1 MQLFQ
6 YTIIAVLGLGLAA
19 AVALVYVVLRY
30 SAWTPAGGTP
40 AASARMHGMVTALIA
55 LFATGTAG
63 LERLARP
70 EHSGGMNDGHLREV
84 GTYVHEYPLLPLSW
98 PDALIAVASP
108 GVWLFLI
115 YLVAQYS
122 WPRPTAQVRTVRL
135 ADRSTV
141 SYLPRTL
148 TLTTAAVMLAAV
160 IATALAWTVSESPA
174 RTHEEVL
181 SSDDITHQMSMI
193 YVAGLRGGHE
203 FAPWLLLGLVLL
215 ALATAA
221 AIRVITRRP
230 TLSGLTTEEDDATRH
245 IAVNRALRTAAVA
258 SWGFFNTAI
267 NAWFFSRAEA
277 SAPVSDVITVGV
289 GVLGFVLLL
298 SMLLWRSPSVFVLR
312 QDRGAGSGGSHQ
324 GAQPTAPG
332 TPGGVLRLRQ
342 SVQAVVL
349 VLLFLVVLVL
359 APALAAWTAWTDGS
373 GSEGRS
379 PLPVWGIAIPVVLS
393 LALLCVAEF
402 AVLRGHA
409 PNAGAEHSN
418 TVGRASR
425 WRWIAFLLSALLLGV
440 WLVLTRTVGRYR
452 PEIPPI
458 LLVSAAVIV
467 ALTLG
472 GVLLSLRRPALG
484 SADTAEDRVIRTAGA
499 DRILGVGTGGLLL
512 PLALTS
518 AMATPTWAALIQPG
532 THYRIGAPTEAVIY
546 ASLGSFVALAVAA
559 LLMFT
564 WPVPR
569 PRPAHNLP
577 ESAGRLAHGV
587 RS

>member
-1 MQLFQ
+1 MQLWQ
-6 YTIIAVLGLGLAA
+6 YTSVAVLGLGLAF
-19 AVALVYVVLRY
+19 AVALVYIILRY

-63 LERLARP
+63 LERLSR
-70 EHSGGMNDGHLREV
+70 SGFSHAGPPSAQAPGS
-84 GTYVHEYPLLPLSW
+84 YVHEVPPPPLPW
-98 PDALIAVASP
+98 IDALSAVAAP
-108 GVWLFLI
+108 AVWLVVI
-115 YLVAQYS
+115 YTVAQYS

-135 ADRSTV
+135 AERTTV
-141 SYLPRTL
+141 SYLPRPL
-148 TLTTAAVMLAAV
+148 TITTASVMVAGM
-160 IATALAWTVSESPA
+160 IATALAWTAREVPA
-174 RTHEEVL
+174 RVHEDVSAAGPGDQF
-181 SSDDITHQMSMI
+181 SSSWMEQ
-193 YVAGLRGGHE
+193 GLRAGTE

-215 ALATAA
+215 TAATAA
-221 AIRVITRRP
+221 AIRVIARRP
-230 TLSGLTTEEDDATRH
+230 ALSGLTTEEDDATRH

-267 NAWFFSRAEA
+267 NAWFFALAE
-277 SAPVSDVITVGV
+277 SSTPVPAEVTAGV
-289 GVLGFVLLL
+289 GILGFVLLL
-298 SMLLWRSPSVFVLR
+298 SMLLWRSPAVFVLR
-312 QDRGAGSGGSHQ
+312 QTRGAGSGRSHQ
-324 GAQPTAPG
+324 GAQLPAPG

-349 VLLFLVVLVL
+349 MLLSLVVLVL
-359 APALAAWTAWTDGS
+359 APALAAWTTWTDGS

-393 LALLCVAEF
+393 LALLCVAEL
-402 AVLRGHA
+402 AVRRGHA
-409 PNAGAEHSN
+409 PQAGTEHPN

-425 WRWIAFLLSALLLGV
+425 WRCVVFVLSVLLLGV
-440 WLVLTRTVGRYR
+440 WLVLTRTVGRYH

-458 LLVSAAVIV
+458 LLVAAAVIV
-467 ALTLG
+467 VLTLV

-484 SADTAEDRVIRTAGA
+484 HADPTSDSIIRTAGA

-512 PLALTS
+512 LLALTS

-532 THYRIGAPTEAVIY
+532 THYQIGAPTEAVIY

-559 LLMFT
+559 LVMFT

-569 PRPAHNLP
+569 LRPAENLP
-577 ESAGRLAHGV
+577 EAADRLAHGV

>member
-70 EHSGGMNDGHLREV
+70 EHSGGMDDGHLREV

-193 YVAGLRGGHE
+193 YVAKTYNEVYSLFAGYAGGP
-203 FAPWLLLGLVLL
+203 AGPGNNAITLVYYIYYQFYERQKVNY
-215 ALATAA
+215 AA
-221 AIRVITRRP
+221 A
-230 TLSGLTTEEDDATRH
+230 
-245 IAVNRALRTAAVA
+245 
-258 SWGFFNTAI
+258 
-267 NAWFFSRAEA
+267 
-277 SAPVSDVITVGV
+277 
-289 GVLGFVLLL
+289 
-298 SMLLWRSPSVFVLR
+298 
-312 QDRGAGSGGSHQ
+312 
-324 GAQPTAPG
+324 
-332 TPGGVLRLRQ
+332 
-342 SVQAVVL
+342 
-349 VLLFLVVLVL
+349 
-359 APALAAWTAWTDGS
+359 
-373 GSEGRS
+373 
-379 PLPVWGIAIPVVLS
+379 
-393 LALLCVAEF
+393 
-402 AVLRGHA
+402 
-409 PNAGAEHSN
+409 
-418 TVGRASR
+418 
-425 WRWIAFLLSALLLGV
+425 
-440 WLVLTRTVGRYR
+440 
-452 PEIPPI
+452 
-458 LLVSAAVIV
+458 
-467 ALTLG
+467 
-472 GVLLSLRRPALG
+472 
-484 SADTAEDRVIRTAGA
+484 
-499 DRILGVGTGGLLL
+499 
-512 PLALTS
+512 
-518 AMATPTWAALIQPG
+518 AALIFL
-532 THYRIGAPTEAVIY
+532 AVILLLTGIQRY
-546 ASLGSFVALAVAA
+546 ISKKFVQYV
-559 LLMFT
+559 
-564 WPVPR
+564 
-569 PRPAHNLP
+569 
-577 ESAGRLAHGV
+577 
-587 RS
+587 